1 MDRGIE
7 TFIQA
12 GKQSLRRSHG
22 AVVALTL
29 RGRLFVL
36 PCQVVSCP
44 MLLALVDE
52 EPAGRAPGPPPVD
65 EEIERELMGREE
77 VAPVALEIPTPGE
90 PCSDERRH
98 HGHTHIV
105 LSVVQRLRQS
115 SRESKRTLITITSPT
130 RHTRHQVRRVLP
142 ED

>member
-12 GKQSLRRSHG
+12 GKQSLRRSDG

-44 MLLALVDE
+44 MLLGLVDE

-77 VAPVALEIPTPGE
+77 VAPPVALEIPTPGE
-90 PCSDERRH
+90 PCSDER
-98 HGHTHIV
+98 GGITDMHI
-105 LSVVQRLRQS
+105 SY
-115 SRESKRTLITITSPT
+115 
-130 RHTRHQVRRVLP
+130 
-142 ED
+142 